1 MTKQTIVL
9 FDSTHEL
16 LGECSVEGGVCS
28 SVRLNDRGERLV
40 GRVIEK
46 LTAQK
51 MERFMSFTEA
61 LREWAD
67 HSGMLLVVFPSDRM
81 AVWQQ
86 IASLTVSSADRYA
99 LAFAISHS
107 SKHQQDIW
115 TQALKEVGKSIS

>member
-28 SVRLNDRGERLV
+28 SVRLNDRGERLL
-40 GRVIEK
+40 GKVIEK
-46 LTAQK
+46 LSTQK
-51 MERFMSFTEA
+51 MERFMPFTEA

-67 HSGMLLVVFPSDRM
+67 HSGMLLVVFSSDRIS
-81 AVWQQ
+81 VWHQ
-86 IASLTVSSADRYA
+86 ISSMNVSSSDRYA

-107 SKHQQDIW
+107 SKHQQDVW